1 MDKYISEFA
10 VAKICGYD
18 GSFDDFKKLYD
29 QYCNEIERSI
39 PHGKPQYAK
48 VEAVTNPFRNN
59 SR

>member
-29 QYCNEIERSI
+29 QYCNEIESSV
-39 PHGKPQYAK
+39 PQEKPQPAK
-48 VEAVTNPFRNN
+48 VEAVTNPSRNN

>member
-39 PHGKPQYAK
+39 P
-48 VEAVTNPFRNN
+48 
-59 SR
+59 